1 MICHIINVKSNGLD
15 VVFAFW
21 LRKWAVFFHFLKG
34 KNQQRGQQPENPSK
48 KRIFFRRKWRDFSL
62 ITFCRKGVV
71 DSQVFENRGKFNKPF
86 QKVFQGLLAAKTQFF
101 PFACWGSLL
110 FSQNNLLTMMFVEF
124 WQCAGNA
131 TDPWHSIAIGSN
143 VLMDRCHWAPNIG
156 NSPSPNMINILEVQA
171 WKMSGCILYFLL
183 LKITRSRY

>member
-34 KNQQRGQQPENPSK
+34 KNQQRAQSEQQPENLSK

-101 PFACWGSLL
+101 SICLLEWWAFVQSKQPFNNDVCRILAVCWKCYWSLT
-110 FSQNNLLTMMFVEF
+110 FNS
-124 WQCAGNA
+124 
-131 TDPWHSIAIGSN
+131 
-143 VLMDRCHWAPNIG
+143 HW
-156 NSPSPNMINILEVQA
+156 
-171 WKMSGCILYFLL
+171 
-183 LKITRSRY
+183 